1 MSLNKENIT
10 MYSSIQSSIVAA
22 MKSKDSAR
30 LQYAR
35 ALKNEIDKYAKDNK
49 EPTTDETVKKVSL
62 AYYKKLEESR
72 LAYEKA
78 KADTSYILAEMAFV
92 EKYIPASLSNDDV
105 MKLVDAALIEGNKK
119 IGEIMKFVKEHSD
132 GKVLDNKFA
141 SDYAKSKI

>member
-1 MSLNKENIT
+1 
-10 MYSSIQSSIVAA
+10 MYSSIQSSIIAA
-22 MKSKDSAR
+22 MKSKDTAR

-35 ALKNEIDKYAKDNK
+35 ALKNEVDKYTKDNQ

-72 LAYEKA
+72 VGYKKA
-78 KADTSYILAEMAFV
+78 NADTSNILAEMAFV

-105 MKLVDAALIEGNKK
+105 MALVDAALIEGNKK